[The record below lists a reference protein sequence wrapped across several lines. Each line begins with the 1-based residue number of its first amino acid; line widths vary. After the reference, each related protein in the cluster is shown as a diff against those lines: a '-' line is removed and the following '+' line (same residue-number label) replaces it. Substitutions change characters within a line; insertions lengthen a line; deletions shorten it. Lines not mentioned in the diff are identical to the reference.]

1 MEIGLIRQ
9 VAVLF
14 LKEVQIE
21 WRNRFAING
30 IAVQLLSSVFICYL
44 LFPHLELHTWNAL
57 FLLIMLFT
65 ITNAIARSFAS
76 ESPGRMLY
84 YHSISHPLALF
95 FAKVLLNTLLAGSIA
110 ILGYITFSILLG
122 PAAHEFVFTGI
133 LILFCVGCGL
143 LLSAI
148 SAISAK
154 SRGGNL
160 LMPVLSFPL
169 LIPLLLICV
178 GAANRSL
185 DPAYSDSLWTDLALL
200 TLLNTLILVLVTLLY
215 RFVWQE

>member
-9 VAVLF
+9 VTILF
-14 LKEVQIE
+14 LKELRIE

-44 LFPHLELHTWNAL
+44 LFPHLELHIWNAL

-65 ITNAIARSFAS
+65 ITNAIARSFSS

-84 YHSISHPLALF
+84 YHSIANPLALF
-95 FAKVLLNTLLAGSIA
+95 YAKVLLNTLLSGAIA

-122 PAAHEFVFTGI
+122 FAGHQAAFIFI
-133 LILFCVGCGL
+133 LLFFCLGCGL

-169 LIPLLLICV
+169 LIPLLLICAS
-178 GAANRSL
+178 AANRSL
-185 DPAYSDSLWTDLALL
+185 DSGNTDVLWIDLGLL
-200 TLLNTLILVLVTLLY
+200 LLLNGMILLLVSMLY